1 MQFAIEL
8 AQQRPLTVGHVTDG
22 IQVLPD
28 LVSPLLVTTTLL
40 PQNLGEH
47 LGRLLETTRG
57 AMLRLRLRQQ
67 IEGDDEE
74 RVDGIVGARQR
85 DWRGQ

>member
-1 MQFAIEL
+1 MSRMAFRCCRTWWAL
-8 AQQRPLTVGHVTDG
+8 CSSQRPF
-22 IQVLPD
+22 
-28 LVSPLLVTTTLL
+28 L

-47 LGRLLETTRG
+47 LGRLLETMRG

-67 IEGDDEE
+67 IKGDDEE